1 MGSNPL
7 IMKYLLFAFYLLTS
21 CGNKKAEIVELIK
34 KTKNEWYEASMKS
47 SSYSYAASKL
57 LAYNIALSDSKK
69 YGSQQMKDNAQM
81 YKKSYEK
88 AIQDLKGVP
97 SDILNN
103 QRKLD
108 SIAYKWAFN
117 ADDLKRRIDSLEL
130 ELKKH

>member
-1 MGSNPL
+1 
-7 IMKYLLFAFYLLTS
+7 MKNLTVIVFVILMAS
-21 CGNKKAEIVELIK
+21 CSNKKAEIVELIK

-57 LAYNIALSDSKK
+57 LAYNTSLSDSKK

-88 AIQDLKGVP
+88 AIQDLKGVFP
-97 SDILNN
+97 EILSS

-108 SIAYKWAFN
+108 SIAFIWASK
-117 ADDLKRRIDSLEL
+117 ADDLQRRIDSLEL
-130 ELKKH
+130 ELKKY

>member
-1 MGSNPL
+1 
-7 IMKYLLFAFYLLTS
+7 MKSLTIIAFILLMMS

-57 LAYNIALSDSKK
+57 LAYNTSLSDSKK
-69 YGSQQMKDNAQM
+69 YGSQLMKDNAQM

-88 AIQDLKGVP
+88 AIQDLKGV
-97 SDILNN
+97 SAEVLSS

-108 SIAYKWAFN
+108 SIAFKWASK
-117 ADDLKRRIDSLEL
+117 ADDLQRKIDSLEL
-130 ELKKH
+130 ELKKY